1 VPQARNTDVARSAS
15 SFEKLN
21 CVPTAVEILP
31 SRQHSSLVEF
41 GRSSP
46 PRIPDPLHPPSSCS
60 SSTTALVPLLPPQP
74 PPPPPPPAQSPAALA
89 CDASMCHVFPTFS
102 DAAPPPCMVSRRVLV
117 YLLSGPHFVEN
128 LKESHPPMSPVSL
141 GAGHP
146 SHLLPVPCTLA
157 DAPQNPPSLPL
168 IRRPSPLTRVS
179 LSYPRLSPFRK
190 DAVSLPGFPGTGTR
204 HEVSI
209 PTSSIFGGE
218 EAGRWVWSWVVGFGG
233 CCGVR

>member
-1 VPQARNTDVARSAS
+1 MIWGAPKPMSRPHLRTQCRSRTSTVESGSRLGQRCNSGRQQAASALRQVPQARNTDVARSAS

-31 SRQHSSLVEF
+31 SRQHSSLVEI

-117 YLLSGPHFVEN
+117 YLLSGPRVVEN

-179 LSYPRLSPFRK
+179 LSYPRLSPF
-190 DAVSLPGFPGTGTR
+190 
-204 HEVSI
+204 
-209 PTSSIFGGE
+209 
-218 EAGRWVWSWVVGFGG
+218 
-233 CCGVR
+233 